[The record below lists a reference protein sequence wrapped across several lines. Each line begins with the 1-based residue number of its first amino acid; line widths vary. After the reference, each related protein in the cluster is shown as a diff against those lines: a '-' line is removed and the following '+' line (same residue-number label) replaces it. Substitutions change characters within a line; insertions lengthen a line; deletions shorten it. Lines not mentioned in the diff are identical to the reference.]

1 MPRFN
6 KSMSKF
12 RIESM
17 LFFTPHVGLLCWKVI
32 FLFDEST
39 LNAILFLFLQKWWFY
54 WCKDSA
60 QCQQLRWSSLFFC
73 TYPHIRA
80 SKQSCLGGLWTI
92 LWLHASTVR
101 SYTEY
106 TYVYRSKVC
115 SINWIHDMWNPN
127 KAGEIFKKIIGG
139 KIIDPNFEFHDKGCK
154 YFCSHNFVVVIF
166 NSWGEK
172 NTFHI
177 MSHCF

>member
-1 MPRFN
+1 ML
-6 KSMSKF
+6 KSDFSVWWVNIK
-12 RIESM
+12 RHS
-17 LFFTPHVGLLCWKVI
+17 FFVSWKVMV
-32 FLFDEST
+32 L
-39 LNAILFLFLQKWWFY
+39 LMQRLCPMPAITMEQF
-54 WCKDSA
+54 
-60 QCQQLRWSSLFFC
+60 FFC

-154 YFCSHNFVVVIF
+154 YFCSHNFFVVIF

-177 MSHCF
+177 MSNCF